1 MKAREFIT
9 EAVEDR
15 TSYQVAKI
23 LADKGIKYDS
33 SLESKLISAI
43 GAVMVKE
50 LGMNPTTVRNIIS
63 YDDDFL
69 ADTLSELQ
77 HMNQGVTEGSRNAYL
92 KHNNLV
98 DIEKP
103 LAGLKSEFEKFL
115 QTHDPEEKQKYQ
127 QGIKKRIKSEPMSG
141 PKGVLPEQGE
151 GNFAGDAP
159 VNIGGATVKRLGVGD
174 AVTYFGQPAK
184 ILAQSTDRKHSRITI
199 TKGMGGVTQ
208 NVLTSDLK
216 RVGQGVAEGSL
227 NEGQYEMM
235 MRNGQ
240 VKKFIAKD
248 DADAKRIAAGH
259 GAKSVI
265 KLRGGV
271 PAGKI
276 AEQGVAEG
284 YDPVESDYQQWE
296 DILVKDGYRMADP
309 SGAYALKLVVGHQG
323 SDSDWV
329 SAIRNILAY
338 VKQNRAVLGKAV
350 ADRTTVKDAIIDIK
364 NKFPQQY
371 QAAQQQQG
379 VAEGK
384 PEVDSLVTDTS
395 NIMQGPE
402 FSDAEL
408 AIKTVLG
415 DRAFNER
422 RSYYS
427 FFINQLV
434 DMYGKP
440 EGSKTVD
447 SLVTNALGVMRG
459 PTRNDAIAALKTAL
473 GNEEYKSRSTF
484 YKLWVNQAVDKY
496 SKKGVTESSV
506 TKKPQPYNEPN
517 WAKNLPKD
525 KLDAIAGP
533 RYKKDKKQK
542 S

>member
-216 RVGQGVAEGSL
+216 RVG
-227 NEGQYEMM
+227 
-235 MRNGQ
+235 
-240 VKKFIAKD
+240 
-248 DADAKRIAAGH
+248 
-259 GAKSVI
+259 
-265 KLRGGV
+265 
-271 PAGKI
+271 
-276 AEQGVAEG
+276 QGVAEG